1 MQPEHPQPE
10 ACESREHLFES
21 RFPMVPTSDIA
32 KTKMKTVKTPATKRG
47 PPTFANARKENYKNT
62 EQNSECS
69 SSLAGA
75 ALTVTNYVI
84 HARL

>member
-47 PPTFANARKENYKNT
+47 PPTFANARKKINQKHRT
-62 EQNSECS
+62 KFRVQLLP
-69 SSLAGA
+69 LASA
-75 ALTVTNYVI
+75 ALTVI
-84 HARL
+84 